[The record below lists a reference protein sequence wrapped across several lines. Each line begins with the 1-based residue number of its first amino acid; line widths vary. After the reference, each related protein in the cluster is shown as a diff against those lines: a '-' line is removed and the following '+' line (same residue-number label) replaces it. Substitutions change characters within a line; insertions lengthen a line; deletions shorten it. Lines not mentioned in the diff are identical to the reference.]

1 MKFLYHLMLFFLTL
15 FLVSPA
21 FSEVITQFVPSAS
34 ITVEYTDNFHQTQD
48 NKDDEF
54 STIYG
59 VGLSF
64 GVIDRNASLFLNYNP
79 EYTKHNEYSQYDAW
93 THDISLI
100 GQYQASQ
107 HTSLTFS
114 EVFVRD
120 LNRTTRS
127 NSWEQHDTNDTS
139 VGILYQ
145 FGERDSVG
153 MDYTYSFDRYDT
165 PNLDEY
171 KSHTPSASLSY
182 WFTPLFGFDTNI
194 SYEKIEY
201 EISNNGPEI
210 WTGDIRLIRSMTRHF
225 DIYISYAHTDAKRE
239 LGDYTIYYPSIG
251 FDWRPTED
259 SGISMGFGG
268 LHREYEYFENEDDF
282 FIEFN
287 GYQNFDLSRKASLS
301 ITGSSGYEPVDE
313 TAASLG
319 LHIYGEV
326 GFLFSYRL
334 TRRLTAELDSSYLFD
349 KYDQPFYDQLLVD
362 RVDKTLEFGAGLVWA
377 PLQWLTLN
385 LSYEFTDFN
394 TDANRRGDYQ
404 ENVGLFTITVTPSTP
419 VRYQSSTPRATLEN
433 RLFGR

>member
-1 MKFLYHLMLFFLTL
+1 MKFLYHLIIFFLTV
-15 FLVSPA
+15 FLASPV
-21 FSEVITQFVPSAS
+21 FSEVITQFVPSVS
-34 ITVEYTDNFHQTQD
+34 ITAEYTDNFHQAEN

-64 GVIDRNASLFLNYNP
+64 GVIDKNASLFLNYNP
-79 EYTKHNEYSQYDAW
+79 EYTKHNEYDQYDAW
-93 THDISLI
+93 THNISLT

-107 HTSLTFS
+107 HTSFTFS
-114 EVFVRD
+114 ENFVRD
-120 LNRTTRS
+120 LNRSVRTNR
-127 NSWEQHDTNDTS
+127 WEQHDTNDTYIG
-139 VGILYQ
+139 VRHQ
-145 FGERDSVG
+145 FGERDFVG
-153 MDYTYSFDRYDT
+153 LDYTYSFDMYDT

-182 WFTPLFGFDTNI
+182 WFTPLYGFDTSI

-201 EISNNGPEI
+201 DIANNGPEI
-210 WTGDIRLIRSMTRHF
+210 WTGDVRLIRNMSRQL
-225 DIYISYAHTDAKRE
+225 DIYVSYAHTDAKRQ
-239 LGDYTIYYPSIG
+239 LGDYIIYYPSIG

-259 SGISMGFGG
+259 SGISMGFGI
-268 LHREYEYFENEDDF
+268 LHREFEYFDNEDDF

-301 ITGSSGYEPVDE
+301 ITGSSGYEPIDE

-319 LHIYGEV
+319 LNIYGEI
-326 GFLFSYRL
+326 GFLLSYRL
-334 TRRLTAELDSSYLFD
+334 TRRLTAELDSSYLL
-349 KYDQPFYDQLLVD
+349 KSYDQPLID

-377 PLQWLTLN
+377 PLQWLTLD
-385 LSYEFTDFN
+385 LSWTFTDFD
-394 TDANRRGDYQ
+394 TDAYARQDYQ
-404 ENVGLFTITVTPSTP
+404 ENVGLFTITLSPPTP